1 LGAAVAALRVGTVP
15 WVSLVVAGLVELL
28 FIQEDL
34 FLLQLLIQ
42 SLSVQGVLMQQY
54 YPQLAHLQQEIMV
67 EILFSLIQVLLEQ

>member
-1 LGAAVAALRVGTVP
+1 LPAVVVVALMLTVME
-15 WVSLVVAGLVELL
+15 VLVVAGLVELL

-54 YPQLAHLQQEIMV
+54 HPQLVQLEQEIMV

>member
-1 LGAAVAALRVGTVP
+1 LPVAVVVAVMLTVME
-15 WVSLVVAGLVELL
+15 VLVVAGLVELL

-54 YPQLAHLQQEIMV
+54 YPQLAQLQQEIMV

>member
-1 LGAAVAALRVGTVP
+1 LPAVVVVAVMLTVME
-15 WVSLVVAGLVELL
+15 VLVVAGLVELL

>member
-1 LGAAVAALRVGTVP
+1 LPAVVVVAVMLTVME
-15 WVSLVVAGLVELL
+15 VLVVAGLVELL

-54 YPQLAHLQQEIMV
+54 YPQLAPLQQEIMV